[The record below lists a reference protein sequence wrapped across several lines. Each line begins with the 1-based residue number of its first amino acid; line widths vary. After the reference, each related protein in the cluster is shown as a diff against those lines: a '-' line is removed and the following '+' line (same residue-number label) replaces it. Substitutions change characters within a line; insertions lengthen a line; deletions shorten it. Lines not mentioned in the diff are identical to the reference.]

1 MAPTIQQFQVPLQFP
16 PPVLQQPQ
24 GILVANYRANLRL
37 DPFDVQYHM
46 IVNPEEVIRRRL
58 TDWVIEI
65 FLTDN
70 RMQSAHVY
78 SRLRER
84 SRPGF
89 RPDNRAL

>member
-1 MAPTIQQFQVPLQFP
+1 MASAIQQFQVPVDFP

-24 GILVANYRANLRL
+24 GLLVPNYPANLRL

-65 FLTDN
+65 FLSDN
-70 RMQSAHVY
+70 RMESVDVY
-78 SRLRER
+78 LRLEER
-84 SRPGF
+84 SRPSF

>member
-24 GILVANYRANLRL
+24 GILAANYQAHLRL
-37 DPFDVQYHM
+37 NPFDIQFGM
-46 IVNPEEVIRRRL
+46 IINPGEIRQRL

-70 RMQSAHVY
+70 RMESAHVY